1 MSMKKETILVFAPHP
16 DDEILGCGA
25 YIAKR
30 RAEGVRCYIVVV
42 SDGARGLPRG
52 TLPQVRQQECRA
64 GLACLGIDDVQFWE
78 YPDGAVPLSGDILHE
93 YRRIVAELKPTNILL
108 PNPQESHSD
117 HRRVTRGVLNAL
129 EEQWQGHLLFYE
141 TVHPATVINHVVD
154 ITSTFD
160 KKLQAIQEHKS
171 QLRTF
176 DFATHVQTLA
186 RLRGLH
192 AKAECA
198 EAFLQHE
205 WDGTAQNFFE
215 TRPLISVIVRADDA
229 DYLRHALTS
238 LIHQTY
244 EQFEVILV
252 WFGGD
257 SPSLKDFDVLDI
269 RFIPGKPSR
278 SFNLNQG
285 LRYARGEYI
294 AMLDQDDI
302 LYPQHFASL
311 LAEIHGQPQID
322 VVYSGCKVVACEK
335 IDQRIKVNK
344 VIEVMNRPWQPGRL
358 LIGNTI
364 PNHALLFR
372 ASVFHSHQFD
382 EDFEIYEDWEFL
394 SRLSNLTFVHVDEIS
409 CEYRLFSDTEIQS
422 YTQVHED
429 KGYLDHAQKVI
440 TSIVKNLERSHF
452 EQIIDLV
459 NHLEKQQQ
467 LLTSQLSEQTQQ
479 RQALAQQLEQFHSL
493 EQLLADTCAAVGIEA
508 AGRQGIAQLIGRTLP
523 QQTLFSIILPV
534 YNTEAA
540 ILRQTLLSV
549 RNQAYTGWELCL
561 VDDASDREETRQVLQ
576 AVQNDPVL
584 AERLHYLRRDTQ
596 GGIVAA
602 SNDAIKMATAPY
614 IAFLDHDDNLH
625 HEALL
630 SLALKLQQ
638 QDYTLLY
645 TDSRMI
651 DHSGQ
656 PMHSYQKADWS
667 PETLLHI
674 NYINHLTVVKREI
687 LKDGLRADFNGAQD
701 WDLLLQLVGLPDEQV
716 CHIRQPLY
724 DWRATESSV
733 AYQADEKTYAFEAA
747 QSALTS
753 HLTGR
758 GLEEVSVTANK
769 KGVGFV
775 CQWRSPLEPIDI
787 IIPTHNNLSGLK
799 TCLNGLFQL
808 TDYPQFNIIVV
819 ANRCPAPVQDY
830 LNSLGQ
836 IKILVNDDAFN
847 WSTLNNQAVIS
858 GESPILLFLND
869 DIEIKQASWLR
880 DLRRYLYLDSV
891 GAVGATLF
899 YPNDD
904 LQHNGIETNP
914 QWIAGNIQEWGTK
927 NALRATRNVSAV
939 TGACLLTKRSVWQE
953 VGGFDEK
960 LAVSYN
966 DVDFCLAI
974 RRQGLRIV
982 QATDVELIHDE
993 HATYGTVDN
1002 PEKQALFRKEINL
1015 MREKW
1020 GDFLSERYT
1029 PRYDVQAQKTRI
1041 LHLK

>member
-1 MSMKKETILVFAPHP
+1 M
-16 DDEILGCGA
+16 
-25 YIAKR
+25 
-30 RAEGVRCYIVVV
+30 
-42 SDGARGLPRG
+42 
-52 TLPQVRQQECRA
+52 TLLTLMRWSIFSQ
-64 GLACLGIDDVQFWE
+64 
-78 YPDGAVPLSGDILHE
+78 
-93 YRRIVAELKPTNILL
+93 
-108 PNPQESHSD
+108 
-117 HRRVTRGVLNAL
+117 
-129 EEQWQGHLLFYE
+129 
-141 TVHPATVINHVVD
+141 AT
-154 ITSTFD
+154 
-160 KKLQAIQEHKS
+160 
-171 QLRTF
+171 
-176 DFATHVQTLA
+176 
-186 RLRGLH
+186 
-192 AKAECA
+192 
-198 EAFLQHE
+198 
-205 WDGTAQNFFE
+205 
-215 TRPLISVIVRADDA
+215 
-229 DYLRHALTS
+229 
-238 LIHQTY
+238 
-244 EQFEVILV
+244 
-252 WFGGD
+252 
-257 SPSLKDFDVLDI
+257 
-269 RFIPGKPSR
+269 
-278 SFNLNQG
+278 
-285 LRYARGEYI
+285 
-294 AMLDQDDI
+294 
-302 LYPQHFASL
+302 
-311 LAEIHGQPQID
+311 
-322 VVYSGCKVVACEK
+322 
-335 IDQRIKVNK
+335 
-344 VIEVMNRPWQPGRL
+344 
-358 LIGNTI
+358 
-364 PNHALLFR
+364 
-372 ASVFHSHQFD
+372 
-382 EDFEIYEDWEFL
+382 
-394 SRLSNLTFVHVDEIS
+394 TFVHMDEIS
-409 CEYRLFSDTEIQS
+409 CEYRIFSDTEIQS
-422 YTQVHED
+422 CTQVHED

-440 TSIVKNLERSHF
+440 TSILKNLELSHF

-467 LLTSQLSEQTQQ
+467 LLTTQLSEQTQQ

-576 AVQNDPVL
+576 AVQNNPVL
-584 AERLHYLRRDTQ
+584 AKRLHYLRRDTQ

-656 PMHSYQKADWS
+656 PMHTYQKADWS

-701 WDLLLQLVGLPDEQV
+701 WDLLLQLVDLPDEQV

-724 DWRATESSV
+724 DWRATEGSV

-747 QSALTS
+747 QSVLTS
-753 HLTGR
+753 HLK
-758 GLEEVSVTANK
+758 EVSVTANK

-775 CQWRSPLEPIDI
+775 CQWRSPMEPIDI

-819 ANRCPAPVQDY
+819 ANRSPAPVHDY

-836 IKILVNDDAFN
+836 IKILVNDDVFN

-869 DIEIKQASWLR
+869 EIEIKLDSWLR
-880 DLRRYLYLDSV
+880 DLRRYLSLDGV

-899 YPNDD
+899 YPNGD

-914 QWIAGNIQEWGTK
+914 QWVARNIANWGIIHEIS
-927 NALRATRNVSAV
+927 ATRNVSAV
-939 TGACLLTKRSVWQE
+939 TGACLLTRRSVWQQ

-982 QATDVELIHDE
+982 QATDVELILHE
-993 HATYGTVDN
+993 HGTVDN
-1002 PEKQALFRKEINL
+1002 PEALIRKEINL

-1020 GDFLSERYT
+1020 GEFLTERYM
-1029 PRYDVQAQKTRI
+1029 PRYDIQAQKTRI